1 MSLTYRMNAILDP
14 ALRAILSLCVL
25 IVIAK
30 ITAEIFT
37 PLKVPV
43 LGELLAGMVFGPY
56 ALGAAIT
63 IYGVPLVEFN
73 DIVFAFAEIGGIVL
87 LFLAGLETSF
97 AELKEVLWPS
107 ILTSCVGV
115 VLTFLLGYLLSV
127 SFGLSPQ
134 SAIILAASISVTG
147 AAVTVRILE
156 DLHLAS
162 TKESQVVINAVMV
175 DSIFGVILLALAR
188 SVALNSTFPSVSNI
202 LETALKVIL
211 LLVVILAV
219 GAYAIPYVID
229 QSEWRVAGSVESL
242 SIASCFFL
250 AALSQAIGLSS
261 YVGALIA
268 GMAVARAK
276 SIKRV
281 REFTSTIALIFS
293 PMFFGVM
300 GAAANLTSFNPL
312 SAGLLAALTFIA
324 IIGKLVGCTLPV
336 LLLSRKNL
344 KALNVGISMISRGEI
359 SIIIASIGLTFG
371 IITSDLYS
379 TIVLMT
385 LILAFTSSILLH
397 KSYSTTSK
405 QSQLTQGAQK

>member
-1 MSLTYRMNAILDP
+1 MDTILDP

-37 PLKVPV
+37 PLKIPI

-73 DIVFAFAEIGGIVL
+73 EMVFAFAEIGGIVL

-97 AELKEVLWPS
+97 AELKEVLWSS

-115 VLTFLLGYLLSV
+115 VLTFLLGYLLSI

-156 DLHLAS
+156 DLHLTS
-162 TKESQVVINAVMV
+162 TKESQIVINAVMV
-175 DSIFGVILLALAR
+175 DSTFGVILLALAR
-188 SVALNSTFPSVSNI
+188 SIALNSTFPSFSSI
-202 LETALKVIL
+202 LETALKVTL

-229 QSEWRVAGSVESL
+229 RSGLRVAGGIESL

-300 GAAANLTSFNPL
+300 GAAANLASFNL
-312 SAGLLAALTFIA
+312 SSAGLLAALTSIA
-324 IIGKLVGCTLPV
+324 MIGKLAGCTLPI
-336 LLLSRKNL
+336 LLLSRRSF
-344 KALNVGISMISRGEI
+344 KALNVGMAMIPRGEI
-359 SIIIASIGLTFG
+359 SIIIASIGLASG
-371 IITSDLYS
+371 IITPDLYS
-379 TIVLMT
+379 TIVIMT

-397 KSYSTTSK
+397 KYCSAAFE
-405 QSQLTQGAQK
+405 QLQLTQETQK